1 MAIKIPIT
9 EKRTPQQLKEHY
21 EIEKKLASRLRNA
34 TQEERKHLYNSLYDE
49 LFKQVPHH
57 PQLTTRLHPES
68 LDKKVAQ
75 RMRFLSRFL
84 SPDVTFL
91 EMVAGDCRLALEV
104 AKYVKNIYA
113 IDASKEI
120 TKNENFP
127 KNFELIISDGI
138 SMPVLESSITI
149 AYSDQLME
157 H

>member
-1 MAIKIPIT
+1 
-9 EKRTPQQLKEHY
+9 
-21 EIEKKLASRLRNA
+21 
-34 TQEERKHLYNSLYDE
+34 
-49 LFKQVPHH
+49 
-57 PQLTTRLHPES
+57 
-68 LDKKVAQ
+68 
-75 RMRFLSRFL
+75 
-84 SPDVTFL
+84 
-91 EMVAGDCRLALEV
+91 MVAGDCRLALEV
-104 AKYVKNIYA
+104 AKYVKNIYP